1 MTRIS
6 DAESQLMEILWR
18 QGPTGG
24 EDLIREATAAHGWS
38 AGTVRTLI
46 ARLLQKKAIKS
57 RKDGKSAIYHPLLK
71 RADYVQAESETLL
84 NKLFDGDV
92 APFVLQFAKKDRP
105 LTAKDVE
112 ALKALIKRITHD

>member
-18 QGPTGG
+18 RGPTGG
-24 EDLIREATAAHGWS
+24 EDLIGEAVAAHGWS
-38 AGTVRTLI
+38 TGTVRTLI

-92 APFVLQFAKKDRP
+92 TPFVLQFAKKDRA

-112 ALKALIKRITHD
+112 TLKALIKRITHD

>member
-92 APFVLQFAKKDRP
+92 TPFVLQFAKKDRP

-112 ALKALIKRITHD
+112 TLKALITRITHD